1 MRRRRQS
8 PHALHR
14 KILGRKEAL
23 AMSSTTS
30 GPAVSGSSEK
40 PAASATEV
48 RWRRLGWV
56 QAIRMVHE
64 FPEKLRWRM
73 TKEKGGDGKEH
84 FFLVSARGTRWQVR
98 LKHGLQIKRT

>member
-1 MRRRRQS
+1 MCS
-8 PHALHR
+8 N
-14 KILGRKEAL
+14 
-23 AMSSTTS
+23 MS

-40 PAASATEV
+40 PAAVAVDE
-48 RWRRLGWV
+48 RWRALGWV

-73 TKEKGGDGKEH
+73 TKERGGDGKEH